1 MITFAVDDVKPA
13 SEPLATR
20 PLATHY
26 ARTALAHGG
35 DPKLPIIDHGGT
47 HPLLAAVGIA
57 FAEHRPLVLSPDA
70 VWLTIAQGVAQHVR
84 LHAGALRGR
93 LVRHDG
99 KQRLTITRSA
109 LPSDAAEWASAIGD
123 LRELLA
129 GEIGDGR
136 ARVFECDFSTSSDVD
151 RVASQV
157 VLLDAYSPYFSYWMQ
172 CICGIPSITL
182 LGAPDD
188 WKRIRERIDV
198 IAELDLE
205 FWCRSLR
212 PIVDHFVRAAAGD
225 VDVAFWK
232 RIYNPNDAYG
242 GASITGWITRLWP
255 YLKIGGT
262 VDRRNHMLEL
272 PIDEPKQ
279 KTTGLFKKTTVYD
292 GPGVSSDTVPA
303 TLSRATL
310 RFVDHATQALGM
322 VDLVAG
328 VTAVAQDERG
338 ALRPINGWHVEEG
351 TVHMADVIERIV
363 ANHEATPVEHGND
376 QPRFVE
382 GPPDVVELFSRFE
395 RASLFGGRIRLMAP
409 MHVSFTPPLR
419 GEMLSRVGRL
429 ADGTSLCAATRGNAT
444 RWVLCRVAEPKSND
458 MQCTGLDRPE
468 QIRVLAGTFASILDA
483 ALETDGD
490 FSQLVVGTLTG
501 E

>member
-13 SEPLATR
+13 PAPLPTS
-20 PLATHY
+20 PLGLRY
-26 ARTALAHGG
+26 VRTALAYGG
-35 DPKLPIIDHGGT
+35 DPDLPVIDHGDV
-47 HPLLAAVGIA
+47 HPLLAAVGTA

-84 LHAGALRGR
+84 LNARALRGR

-99 KQRLTITRSA
+99 KKQLTITRSS
-109 LPSDAAEWASAIGD
+109 LPRDAAEWASAIGG

-157 VLLDAYSPYFSYWMQ
+157 VLLDAYSPFFSYWMQ
-172 CICGIPSITL
+172 CICGIPAITL
-182 LGAPDD
+182 LGTPDD
-188 WKRIRERIDV
+188 WRRIRERVDV

-205 FWCRSLR
+205 LWCRSLR
-212 PIVDHFVRAAAGD
+212 PITDHFARAAAGN

-255 YLKIGGT
+255 YLKIGGS
-262 VDRRNHMLEL
+262 VDHRNHMLEL

-279 KTTGLFKKTTVYD
+279 KTVSTGLFKKNTTVYD

-310 RFVDHATQALGM
+310 RFVDHDTHALGM

-338 ALRPINGWHVEEG
+338 ALCPISGWHVEHG
-351 TVHMADVIERIV
+351 TVRMGDVIDRIV
-363 ANHEATPVEHGND
+363 AEHDATPAASSDHD
-376 QPRFVE
+376 RIE
-382 GPPDVVELFSRFE
+382 GPPEVLELFSRIE
-395 RASLFGGRIRLMAP
+395 RASLFGGRWQLAP
-409 MHVSFTPPLR
+409 PIYVSIPNLR
-419 GEMLSRVGRL
+419 GQMSRLARL
-429 ADGTSLCAATRGNAT
+429 ADGTSLCALFTGGDT
-444 RWVLCRVAEPKSND
+444 RWVLCRVAEPKPND
-458 MQCTGLDRPE
+458 MQCDGLDRPE
-468 QIRVLAGTFASILDA
+468 QIRVLAGTLVSILDA
-483 ALETDGD
+483 ALETGGD
-490 FSQLVVGTLTG
+490 LSQLVVGTLA

>member
-1 MITFAVDDVKPA
+1 MAITFAVDDVKPA
-13 SEPLATR
+13 AERLATS
-20 PLATHY
+20 PLRERY
-26 ARTALAHGG
+26 AAKAIAHGG
-35 DPKLPIIDHGGT
+35 DPELAVIDHRDT

-57 FAEHRPLVLSPDA
+57 FAQHRPLVLSPDA

-84 LHAGALRGR
+84 MNASALRGR

-99 KQRLTITRSA
+99 KQRLTIQRSS
-109 LPSDAAEWASAIGD
+109 LPRDPAEWASAIGS

-182 LGAPDD
+182 LGTPED
-188 WKRIRERIDV
+188 WRRIRERVDV

-212 PIVDHFVRAAAGD
+212 PIADQLARAAAND

-242 GASITGWITRLWP
+242 GESITGWITRLWP
-255 YLKIGGT
+255 YLRIGGA

-272 PIDEPKQ
+272 PIDEPKL
-279 KTTGLFKKTTVYD
+279 KTTGLFKKTSHYD

-310 RFVDHATQALGM
+310 RFVDHTTQALGM

-328 VTAVAQDERG
+328 VSAVVQDERG
-338 ALRPINGWHVEEG
+338 ALRPISGWHIEQASLR
-351 TVHMADVIERIV
+351 MADVVDRIV
-363 ANHEATPVEHGND
+363 AEHEATPAVATGDH
-376 QPRFVE
+376 PRFVE
-382 GPPDVVELFSRFE
+382 GTPDVVELFSRLD
-395 RASLFGGRIRLMAP
+395 RASLFGGRWQLLQPA
-409 MHVSFTPPLR
+409 HVSFAKPLP
-419 GEMLSRVGRL
+419 GMVSRVARL
-429 ADGTSLCAATRGNAT
+429 GDGTSLCAVMRGDQT
-444 RWVLCRVAEPKSND
+444 TWVVCRVAEPEPNN
-458 MQCTGLDRPE
+458 MQCTSLDEPA

-483 ALETDGD
+483 ALETGGD
-490 FSQLVVGTLTG
+490 ISHLAVGTLA